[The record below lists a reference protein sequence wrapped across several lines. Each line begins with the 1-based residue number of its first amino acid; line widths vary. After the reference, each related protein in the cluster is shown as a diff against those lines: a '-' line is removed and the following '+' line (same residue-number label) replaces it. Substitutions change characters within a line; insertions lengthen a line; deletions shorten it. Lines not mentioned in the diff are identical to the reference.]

1 MYFLDGGA
9 VPRGGAI
16 FIFTSL
22 EGRFCGGIRRLTGCG
37 SLNIAGKQSIRS
49 SERGKTLIS

>member
-22 EGRFCGGIRRLTGCG
+22 EGRLCG
-37 SLNIAGKQSIRS
+37 KHSI
-49 SERGKTLIS
+49 KYDCQFD